1 MSYFK
6 NEGQEGK
13 TGPFWRWVLV
23 GEGVRKG
30 WRRINTVKV
39 FMYENRTIENRTTQL
54 IEIVLRKG

>member
-39 FMYENRTIENRTTQL
+39 FMYEIEQ
-54 IEIVLRKG
+54 